1 MIFHYNV
8 IILINI
14 YVNFIILDLIVIY
27 DYDLVGMYLLEVD
40 EFMNDQMAIILIF

>member
-1 MIFHYNV
+1 MISNYNV

-27 DYDLVGMYLLEVD
+27 DYDLVRMYLLKVD